1 MTHLAAPRAATVH
14 GQFFTIN
21 LVLSKFCLRNFWVY
35 PSRAVTKPIFCSP
48 VANLLEMASGAFHYS
63 VMGRDAMR
71 ALAPGQADCHLPD
84 DEDAAASVFQADGAG
99 ARARAVDK

>member
-21 LVLSKFCLRNFWVY
+21 LVLSKFCRRNSWAY
-35 PSRAVTKPIFCSP
+35 PDCAVTKPIFCSP
-48 VANLLEMASGAFHYS
+48 VANLLEMASGALHYS
-63 VMGRDAMR
+63 VMGWDAAR

-84 DEDAAASVFQADGAG
+84 EEAAASVFQADGAG
-99 ARARAVDK
+99 ATARAGDE